1 MSLAPVVRD
10 EPATPEPSPDR
21 AEGGN
26 EPHPQAAPRELTLR
40 AILVGCAI
48 GTLLAAGNVY
58 TSIKTGY
65 IDGGSI
71 SAAILGFT
79 FFAIFSLSLVWCE
92 TE

>member
-1 MSLAPVVRD
+1 
-10 EPATPEPSPDR
+10 
-21 AEGGN
+21 
-26 EPHPQAAPRELTLR
+26 LR

-79 FFAIFSLSLVWCE
+79 FFAVFRRRGSAPYSVAENNITRPPRRRPRSCRSCWAPAGRCRR
-92 TE
+92 